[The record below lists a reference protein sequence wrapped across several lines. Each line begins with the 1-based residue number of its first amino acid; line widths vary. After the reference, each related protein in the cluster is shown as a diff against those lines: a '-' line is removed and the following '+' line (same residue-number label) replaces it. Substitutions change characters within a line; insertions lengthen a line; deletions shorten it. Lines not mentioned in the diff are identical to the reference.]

1 MMAVERTVTLL
12 DTLADEG
19 VELTP
24 ETAEWLSLMF
34 DKIIEQQEIAIQRL
48 DELHDVL
55 QTMIAERR
63 ETLRR
68 LTEE

>member
-1 MMAVERTVTLL
+1 MAAERTVTPL
-12 DTLADEG
+12 DMPADEG

-24 ETAEWLSLMF
+24 EAEEWLSLMF
-34 DKIIEQQEIAIQRL
+34 DKIIEQQEIAICRL
-48 DELHDVL
+48 DELHEVL

-63 ETLRR
+63 QTLRR